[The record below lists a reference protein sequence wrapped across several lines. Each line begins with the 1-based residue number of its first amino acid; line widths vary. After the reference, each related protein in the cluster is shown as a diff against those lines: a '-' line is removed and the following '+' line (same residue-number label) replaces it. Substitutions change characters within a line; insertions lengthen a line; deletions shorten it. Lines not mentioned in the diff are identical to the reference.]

1 MVLKLK
7 TKLHFADKLNTKK
20 YIKNM
25 QLKLKLSGSIFDS
38 KNCFL
43 KKKKTNEKKLKL
55 IKLEFLNKE

>member
-20 YIKNM
+20 IYKNM

-38 KNCFL
+38 KNSFVNTR
-43 KKKKTNEKKLKL
+43 KSSN
-55 IKLEFLNKE
+55 